1 MIFFSENRIW
11 CFMQIVSIGDSFNEM
26 SKSVFWEKYEKYSCP
41 PPMGMGT
48 LISVWITL
56 ESALELAFV
65 GVGVT
70 FSCLHYILWT
80 SGWVLTKFSWIYNMD
95 IPKNR
100 LDFGDLD
107 LIFKVTA
114 EEKLKIRGRE
124 TYVFSKNTV
133 TSSICHLLKILP
145 SVLSI

>member
-1 MIFFSENRIW
+1 
-11 CFMQIVSIGDSFNEM
+11 
-26 SKSVFWEKYEKYSCP
+26 
-41 PPMGMGT
+41 
-48 LISVWITL
+48 
-56 ESALELAFV
+56 
-65 GVGVT
+65 
-70 FSCLHYILWT
+70 
-80 SGWVLTKFSWIYNMD
+80 MD